1 LPVRVIGHGAFG
13 KYFCQISVPV
23 LIPAILGYVFEA
35 IDQNTNQRVALKR
48 TQKVGNIVSR
58 EYEVLNKLKGVPNVV
73 QMLDFFYSTDAK
85 ARLI

>member
-1 LPVRVIGHGAFG
+1 MEHLVSS
-13 KYFCQISVPV
+13 QISVPV
-23 LIPAILGYVFEA
+23 FITAILGYVFEA
-35 IDQNTNQRVALKR
+35 IEVPCLSSSILKR

-58 EYEVLNKLKGVPNVV
+58 EYEVLNKLKGVSNVV

>member
-1 LPVRVIGHGAFG
+1 MEHLVSS
-13 KYFCQISVPV
+13 QISVPV
-23 LIPAILGYVFEA
+23 FITAILGYVFEA
-35 IDQNTNQRVALKR
+35 INQNNNQRVALKR

>member
-1 LPVRVIGHGAFG
+1 
-13 KYFCQISVPV
+13 
-23 LIPAILGYVFEA
+23 VFEA
-35 IDQNTNQRVALKR
+35 IDQNNNQRVALKR